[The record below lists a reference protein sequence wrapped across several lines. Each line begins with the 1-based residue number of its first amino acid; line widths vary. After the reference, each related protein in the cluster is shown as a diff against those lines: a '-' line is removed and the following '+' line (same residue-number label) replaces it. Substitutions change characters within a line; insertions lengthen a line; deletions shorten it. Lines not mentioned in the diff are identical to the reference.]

1 MVTNQCNKKHYPQN
15 HNKIIWFSIIK
26 VINILIPSWTM
37 LYCIAAIFRCVWTR
51 SRKKWGCCNHPQTL
65 QHFPPTTQTFPNM
78 NDCYSMKNQMSLKWS
93 GTTHGTVC
101 RNPKPSPSPCQV
113 FFWPFKPLSHNSCAS
128 RIKRSKQ
135 CEADKGAAVCLF
147 MPRPRVRSS
156 NAAIYL
162 QSSQCSCCAF
172 LERVW
177 FYCCGETTE
186 SFPGRPLCIKEDRT
200 SEGRMEGEVVCD
212 RLTPN
217 TTNICS
223 SSRTEAKHIH
233 SWSV

>member
-1 MVTNQCNKKHYPQN
+1 MIHKHCNISPPHTNIPKYQWLLFYEESNEFQMVCAKPHMEP
-15 HNKIIWFSIIK
+15 
-26 VINILIPSWTM
+26 
-37 LYCIAAIFRCVWTR
+37 
-51 SRKKWGCCNHPQTL
+51 
-65 QHFPPTTQTFPNM
+65 
-78 NDCYSMKNQMSLKWS
+78 
-93 GTTHGTVC
+93 C

-135 CEADKGAAVCLF
+135 CKADKGAAVCLF

-172 LERVW
+172 LVRVW
-177 FYCCGETTE
+177 FYCCGETTA